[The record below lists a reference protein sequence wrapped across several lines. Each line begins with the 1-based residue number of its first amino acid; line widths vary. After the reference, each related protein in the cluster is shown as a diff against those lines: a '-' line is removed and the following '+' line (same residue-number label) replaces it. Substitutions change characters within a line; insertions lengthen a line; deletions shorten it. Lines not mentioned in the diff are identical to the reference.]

1 MREQAAVLGAA
12 LCGSFICSDAGK
24 YYNRLVWMYPDGR
37 MATYDKRHLFGLAGE
52 HETYT
57 AGAERLRVEWLGWRI
72 CPLICYDLRFPV
84 WSRNRAEQPYDLL
97 VYIANWPSR
106 RAHHWRSLLLARA
119 IENQAC
125 VAGVNMAGTD
135 GNGYEYSGDSAL
147 IDYSGQTL
155 CCISG
160 AEGVFTT
167 KLSLENMQHY
177 RQQLP
182 FLQDADRFDI
192 Q

>member
-1 MREQAAVLGAA
+1 MRITLVQSALHWENPEANRTMFAAKLAPLAGATDLVVLPEMFTTGFSMNAAKLAEDMQGPTLRWMREQAAGLGAA

-106 RAHHWRSLLLARA
+106 RAHH
-119 IENQAC
+119 
-125 VAGVNMAGTD
+125 
-135 GNGYEYSGDSAL
+135 
-147 IDYSGQTL
+147 
-155 CCISG
+155 
-160 AEGVFTT
+160 
-167 KLSLENMQHY
+167 
-177 RQQLP
+177 
-182 FLQDADRFDI
+182 
-192 Q
+192 